1 MPEAIHLHTF
11 LLYGNNNPR
20 YTQASVRLPATQ
32 SISNGFRCVCVCV
45 YACVCV
51 SNTFKNYGCCCCL
64 VVKSNSFVMPWTVA
78 YQVPLS
84 MGFARQNTD
93 VGCHFLLWEIF
104 LTQGLKPRLL
114 LWQAESLPLSHQ
126 GSPNVMVVTCMLLV
140 PRVSWF
146 SVTWICTKQKQGWI
160 ANFLQVTP

>member
-1 MPEAIHLHTF
+1 MPEAIYLHTF
-11 LLYGNNNPR
+11 LLYENNNPR
-20 YTQASVRLPATQ
+20 YTQASVGLPATQ

-51 SNTFKNYGCCCCL
+51 SNTFKNYVCCCCL
-64 VVKSNSFVMPWTVA
+64 VVKSSSFVMPWTVA

-93 VGCHFLLWEIF
+93 VGCHVLLWETF

-114 LWQAESLPLSHQ
+114 LW
-126 GSPNVMVVTCMLLV
+126 
-140 PRVSWF
+140 
-146 SVTWICTKQKQGWI
+146 
-160 ANFLQVTP
+160 